1 MSIGQSFYDLFGL
14 KWFSCILREYLFEF
28 YILWVWFVGG
38 LFVDYFNEFF
48 MYLYENYKEGKD
60 NVDKKYIN
68 IFLVLRKSF
77 DIQLLIELF
86 VFRFFFVLKC

>member
-1 MSIGQSFYDLFGL
+1 MFGL

-28 YILWVWFVGG
+28 RILWVWFVGG

-48 MYLYENYKEGKD
+48 MYLYENYKESKD

-77 DIQLLIELF
+77 DI
-86 VFRFFFVLKC
+86 